1 MKNSY
6 LPEGILKA
14 METLAEATRPYQA
27 AVGAIKQNTE
37 LFAALNDPLGSKFG
51 VMDGA
56 LTRGLFAESLAQ
68 SVSGLLAP
76 YHEFAGAQA
85 AITALGSSFARL
97 LKPEVYASVN
107 AMASTMTKLTQPV
120 GDYQAIRAALEPMIR
135 ESEIVDTTWLKNSSA
150 WLVDKSVLSG
160 LDVGNLLGLSSAF
173 SRLCALE
180 HETSLLARIP
190 ETFTS
195 AASQIASITTALEIE
210 IPIGWKYDDLLSAT
224 TLISDY
230 CSLATRQHELLQKAS
245 KPDEVSWRLGVLDAA
260 SKFVDRQFSWYLG
273 FTEAISNEEIA
284 DSEED
289 LDETEST
296 ALSLIPTHVGYTRR
310 VDKTPTEGLE
320 ESVIVSLTE
329 KGKRIANN
337 VLTINRLRLDTGE
350 DRIFGLSETVVG
362 GMLNLSTAVCSTEE
376 QLGRIIDVLYFVFYE
391 NLKHIKILIGHGDE
405 NKGDQMVRKEDI
417 YQCIF
422 DVKTIRSD
430 LRHDLDHGKPN
441 DVKKKLKSVGDCYKE
456 YCGVR
461 PLKPKDFKRLQ
472 ERIYDKIIELE
483 NALIKIMVA
492 EENE

>member
-27 AVGAIKQNTE
+27 AVDAIKQNTE

-120 GDYQAIRAALEPMIR
+120 GYYQAIRAALEPMIR

-180 HETSLLARIP
+180 HETSILARIP

-329 KGKRIANN
+329 KGKRIAQYG
-337 VLTINRLRLDTGE
+337 LTTTVVPVTTAEYGLSVAARPYNSRLDKSKLVEAGFKPLPTWQ
-350 DRIFGLSETVVG
+350 D
-362 GMLNLSTAVCSTEE
+362 AVSRYLKEA
-376 QLGRIIDVLYFVFYE
+376 QL
-391 NLKHIKILIGHGDE
+391 
-405 NKGDQMVRKEDI
+405 
-417 YQCIF
+417 
-422 DVKTIRSD
+422 
-430 LRHDLDHGKPN
+430 
-441 DVKKKLKSVGDCYKE
+441 
-456 YCGVR
+456 
-461 PLKPKDFKRLQ
+461 
-472 ERIYDKIIELE
+472 
-483 NALIKIMVA
+483 
-492 EENE
+492 